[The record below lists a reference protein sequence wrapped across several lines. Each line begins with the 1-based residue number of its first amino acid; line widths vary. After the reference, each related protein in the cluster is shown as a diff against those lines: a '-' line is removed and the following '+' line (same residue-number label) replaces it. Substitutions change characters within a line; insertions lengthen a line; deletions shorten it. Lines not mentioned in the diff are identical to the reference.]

1 MEAAKR
7 DIFPLDERWQLAREG
22 FSTELSKQI
31 VWLSGLM
38 TFAQVSEV
46 LQQVGQVY
54 VPATTVWEQVNWHGQ
69 RLQDSVQRQ
78 REQVSVERTRWEQRH
93 YDAHLYRSIALDGG
107 MVHLRGEGWK
117 EMKVGM
123 VSGVTHDWQT
133 GEATVR
139 LVEMDYCGVI
149 GDVQAFSPALW
160 ALAVQHAVPY
170 AGHSAVTA
178 DGSAWIWRLTS
189 DLFPCSVQ
197 IVDWYHARQHLAQ
210 AATCRYPDDEDAAQD
225 WLESMSAHLFRGEIF
240 RIVSDLHQH
249 GCAPQA
255 AYFVTHQRRMQYA
268 AFRAD
273 GYPIGSGGVES
284 AVKQFK
290 QRLTGAGMRWSRAGA
305 ERMVCIRSAVLTHS
319 LEVLWQSAA

>member
-7 DIFPLDERWQLAREG
+7 DIFSLDERWQLAREG

-54 VPATTVWEQVNWHGQ
+54 VPVTTVWEQVNWHGQ
-69 RLQDSVQRQ
+69 RVQDSVQRQ

-117 EMKVGM
+117 E
-123 VSGVTHDWQT
+123 
-133 GEATVR
+133 
-139 LVEMDYCGVI
+139 
-149 GDVQAFSPALW
+149 
-160 ALAVQHAVPY
+160 
-170 AGHSAVTA
+170 
-178 DGSAWIWRLTS
+178 
-189 DLFPCSVQ
+189 
-197 IVDWYHARQHLAQ
+197 
-210 AATCRYPDDEDAAQD
+210 
-225 WLESMSAHLFRGEIF
+225 LESMSAHLFRGEIF

-273 GYPIGSGGVES
+273 GYPIGSGGIES

-319 LEVLWQSAA
+319 LDALWQSAA